1 MRYSVAKGNHLCYSA
16 CHMAKKK
23 VTTQEAAEDRE
34 IITRV
39 YEAGYHLV
47 PTIKEEELESYVAGI
62 RAVVE
67 QHGGSFIAEGA
78 PTLLKLAYPMTNR
91 EGDKNV
97 EYDRGYFGWLKFEA
111 SPETARALE
120 SYLVATVQIF
130 RSMVF
135 RTLREDTRAKIK
147 LAPMREVKRGEALKT
162 ARKEETAA
170 PVSEEQLD
178 KAIEDLTTE

>member
-1 MRYSVAKGNHLCYSA
+1 MCYSA

-23 VTTQEAAEDRE
+23 VVATEAAEDRE
-34 IITRV
+34 VISRV

-47 PTIKEEELESYVAGI
+47 PTIKEEELENHVAGI
-62 RAVVE
+62 RAIVE
-67 QHGGSFIAEGA
+67 KRGGSFIAEGA
-78 PTLLKLAYPMTNR
+78 PTLTKLAFPMINR

-120 SYLVATVQIF
+120 AHLVADVSVF

-162 ARKEETAA
+162 VRKEEAAA